1 MRVSRFLM
9 IVFLTTVGGDKRR
22 WSWRENKT
30 DSWRLIGRPI
40 KETRRRSIDCLRHLS
55 CLVLLII
62 LVVFSSLAYA
72 QSPPSKFEIE
82 RGNFRGWWEAG
93 ERGDNDRDADPSGPA
108 ERGARKPSCADALLL
123 TFRGLATIGHAFQL

>member
-82 RGNFRGWWEAG
+82 RGRLMLADTKMDLKKNYY
-93 ERGDNDRDADPSGPA
+93 DADFHGM
-108 ERGARKPSCADALLL
+108 D
-123 TFRGLATIGHAFQL
+123 I